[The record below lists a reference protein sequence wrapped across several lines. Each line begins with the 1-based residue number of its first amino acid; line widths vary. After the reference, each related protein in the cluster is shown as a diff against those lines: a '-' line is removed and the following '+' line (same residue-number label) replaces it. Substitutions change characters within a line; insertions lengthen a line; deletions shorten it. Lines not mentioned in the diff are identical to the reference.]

1 MQQENNFD
9 TVIVGGSYAG
19 LSAAMALGRAIR
31 RVLIVDSG
39 KPCNAQ
45 TPHSHNFLTQDGAP
59 PAAIAALGRE
69 QVLAYPTVKLIHDE
83 VTGVT
88 GENLDFRIETA
99 GGMRA
104 NARKVVFAT
113 GIKDQLPAVNGLA
126 TCWGI
131 SVIHCPYCH
140 GYEYRD
146 QPTGLLVNGETALER
161 TRLIRNWTKELT
173 VFTNGEMQITLQ
185 DLTTLADMGV
195 AVVETPIQQVVHTN
209 GQLDHLVLADGSTV
223 PLAALY
229 ASVPFEQQS
238 NLPQRLG
245 CELQNSGHIK
255 VDATQRTTVPGVYAA
270 GDNSTMLRSVSA
282 AVAAGTMAGAF
293 VNHELISEGM

>member
-1 MQQENNFD
+1 
-9 TVIVGGSYAG
+9 
-19 LSAAMALGRAIR
+19 

-173 VFTNGEMQITLQ
+173 VFTNGEMQITPQ